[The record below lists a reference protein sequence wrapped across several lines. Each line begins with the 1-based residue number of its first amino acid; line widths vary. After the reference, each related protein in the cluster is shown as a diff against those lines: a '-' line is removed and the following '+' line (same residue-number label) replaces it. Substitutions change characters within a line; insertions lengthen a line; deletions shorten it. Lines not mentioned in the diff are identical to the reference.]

1 MDNTNTG
8 AEQAASAAEVDN
20 STTPSENTQT
30 QDNYKNLKGEFNR
43 KLDKMNREMS
53 QKLDAVLNAFSTR
66 NAASAA
72 VSQTADEA
80 PEVDTDVK
88 QYVDNIVTQQK
99 QKDAWSEALTMFP
112 ELDPESES
120 FDEKFYKAV
129 DAEFSTNQRRDPRGP
144 LKAAKLAALELGKIE
159 QLARQNLLKDEARR
173 SRILSE
179 GASTPREAKKEK
191 DPAAQFNRAGLARL
205 GINPEKLAQRIKNN
219 KEKYEGL

>member
-1 MDNTNTG
+1 MDNTNSG
-8 AEQAASAAEVDN
+8 AEQAPAAEVDN
-20 STTPSENTQT
+20 SITSSENTQT

-72 VSQTADEA
+72 VSQSADEA
-80 PEVDTDVK
+80 SGVDTDVK

-191 DPAAQFNRAGLARL
+191 DPASQFNKQGLARL
-205 GINPEKLAQRIKNN
+205 GINPDKLAQRMKNN
-219 KEKYEGL
+219 KDKYEGL